1 MDRINIIALSLLLVL
16 CRYSEAKVEVSPDA
30 DFIKAKNGFLQYP
43 SLKNAL
49 AFVSSPFLQR
59 ASKAIPY
66 GDTRMFFRVL
76 TRRTFNDSKKVKQ
89 LYPGDLNADGLQ
101 DMLVLTTRSPRKAEV
116 EISHGERPVEFR
128 RVILFLQVEKGVYRY
143 ATSNDHVIEDS
154 QAGGA
159 GLGDP
164 FRSIRVSKGKLVF
177 VSMYGSCER
186 TRITS
191 TYVYDRTRQYWY
203 LQSQLD
209 EEYSCNP
216 DKNPSGERSIHR
228 TLQTVKDF
236 GDKKF

>member
-1 MDRINIIALSLLLVL
+1 M
-16 CRYSEAKVEVSPDA
+16 EKSPDA
-30 DFIKAKNGFLQYP
+30 DFTIAKREFLPYP
-43 SLKNAL
+43 ELQHAIT
-49 AFVSSPFLQR
+49 FGSSPVLSR
-59 ASKAIPY
+59 ASGAIHT
-66 GDTRMFFRVL
+66 GDERLFFKIL
-76 TRRTFNDSKKVKQ
+76 TRRTFNDSKKVKG
-89 LYPGDLNADGLQ
+89 LFPGDLNADGLQ
-101 DMLVLTTRSPRKAEV
+101 DMLVLTTRSPRNAEI
-116 EISHGERPVEFR
+116 EISDGERPVEFR

-177 VSMYGSCER
+177 VSIYGSCEH

-191 TYVYDRTRQYWY
+191 TYVYDRARQYWY

-216 DKNPSGERSIHR
+216 GKNPSGERSVHR
-228 TLQTVKDF
+228 TLQTVNDF
-236 GDKKF
+236 GDRKF

>member
-30 DFIKAKNGFLQYP
+30 DFNKAKNGFLQYP
-43 SLKNAL
+43 SLKSGL
-49 AFVSSPFLQR
+49 AFISSPMLQR
-59 ASKAIPY
+59 ASKVIPY
-66 GDTRMFFRVL
+66 RDTRSFFKVL
-76 TRRTFNDSKKVKQ
+76 TQRTFGDSKKVKQ

-101 DMLVLTTRSPRKAEV
+101 DMLVLTTRSPRKSEIG
-116 EISHGERPVEFR
+116 ISHGEQKVEFR

-143 ATSNDHVIEDS
+143 ATSNDRVIEDS

-191 TYVYDRTRQYWY
+191 TYVYDRSRQYWY

-216 DKNPSGERSIHR
+216 DKNPSGEITVHR
-228 TLQTVKDF
+228 KLQTVNDF
-236 GDKKF
+236 GDRKF